1 MKNYLQRN
9 YLQPSSLL
17 ALLLLTPIAIPLLPN
32 PSQAQESSPSPS
44 SILQIPENLPSGTKI
59 RVDGD
64 TSMKGLNALLKSK
77 LEAKFSGSTVELA
90 ESTSTG
96 ALQALEEGKL
106 DIAAIGRPLSESEKA
121 KGFTELPVAFNKIG
135 IFTSADN
142 PFKASLTNAQFAKI
156 FRGEITNWSEV
167 GGPDAPIVLIDRPD
181 SSDTRVSFARYPVF
195 QAAPFNAATSATK
208 IETDTNDAVIEKLGK
223 TGIGYALAEQVMGK
237 SDLTII
243 PLHKVLPDDPRYSFS
258 QPLTYV
264 YKTLTPGVQAFL
276 GLAQDPSNLQEIET
290 VRKSIAT
297 GAKPSVTAAALN
309 APTNPTPTTAPTD
322 PTAPPDGT
330 TASSSSDS
338 AMAPTAIAQA
348 PIDNGSATPG
358 SNWWLLPLLGL
369 PLLGAAAYLLRPKAA
384 PIAPVVAPVVPLAGA
399 ALAGAGA
406 LKSRLIAV
414 PRDCRNGYAYWELDE
429 AQARDI
435 RSQGKGQ
442 KLAMRL
448 YDVTVDDLKRPDR
461 SQFTQVD
468 LKEGDTDCHFVIPQD
483 DRDYMAELG
492 YLNAHNEWHRVATSD
507 VVHGPSCTLE
517 PEPSQTLLPRTI
529 APSEPSLNEVGLP
542 DMTVPDIN
550 VSAIDAPD
558 ISAPEIGLPN
568 LPNLPNLG
576 NLGGVVAGGAAIA
589 GAAAAGMMAKARTE
603 TPDISSPEINL
614 PEVNAPN
621 LDLPNLNLPEVNAP
635 NLDLPN
641 LNLPEVNAPNLDR
654 PDVNLP
660 EVTAPNL
667 TMPDMNPLDMNRP
680 EVSLPEVNLPEMTTP
695 EPQLPDVNASNLMEL
710 APNLPTFDPSNLSG
724 SAIAGG
730 AALTGLTAMAGLGAV
745 GMNRSTESSDRS
757 HDDPTRSSSEI
768 RTDEIRADEITET
781 GPKASHIIL
790 VPKDKQSAYAYWE
803 INPEDR
809 DRVLQQGGQQFV
821 LRVSDAHGHPLDG
834 INQQSINQL
843 NFNQHSFRQ
852 YDLTAESSDYHFHL
866 PALDRDYIAEVGYL
880 TRDQRWISLARS
892 TPVLCPSTPPS
903 A

>member
-1 MKNYLQRN
+1 MKN

-167 GGPDAPIVLIDRPD
+167 GGPDAPIVLVDRPE

-208 IETDTNDAVIEKLGK
+208 IETDTNDAVIAKLGK

-237 SDLTII
+237 SDLSII

-258 QPLTYV
+258 QPLAYV

-297 GAKPSVTAAALN
+297 GAKSSVAAAALN
-309 APTNPTPTTAPTD
+309 APANPTPTSTTAPT
-322 PTAPPDGT
+322 TAPPDGT
-330 TASSSSDS
+330 TASSSGDS
-338 AMAPTAIAQA
+338 AMAPTTIAQA
-348 PIDNGSATPG
+348 PTDNGLATPG

-369 PLLGAAAYLLRPKAA
+369 PILGAAAYLLRPKAA

-429 AQARDI
+429 AQAQDI

-468 LKEGDTDCHFVIPQD
+468 LKEGDTDCHFAIPQD

-517 PEPSQTLLPRTI
+517 PDPSQTLPPRTI
-529 APSEPSLNEVGLP
+529 EPSEPSLSEVGLP
-542 DMTVPDIN
+542 DMTVPEMNAPDIN

-558 ISAPEIGLPN
+558 INAPDINLSPIDAPEIGLPN

-576 NLGGVVAGGAAIA
+576 NFGGVVAGGAAIA
-589 GAAAAGMMAKARTE
+589 GAAAAGMMAKAQAE
-603 TPDISSPEINL
+603 TPEVTPPEIDL
-614 PEVNAPN
+614 PEVTAPN

-635 NLDLPN
+635 NLDLP
-641 LNLPEVNAPNLDR
+641 
-654 PDVNLP
+654 DVNLP

-667 TMPDMNPLDMNRP
+667 TMPDMNLPDMNRP
-680 EVSLPEVNLPEMTTP
+680 EVSLPEVNLPEMMTP
-695 EPQLPDVNASNLMEL
+695 ELQLPDVNASNLMEL

-730 AALTGLTAMAGLGAV
+730 AALTGLTAMAGLGAA
-745 GMNRSTESSDRS
+745 GMNRSTESGDRS
-757 HDDPTRSSSEI
+757 HDDLTRLSGEI
-768 RTDEIRADEITET
+768 TSDEITSDAITET

-834 INQQSINQL
+834 INQLNFNQHS
-843 NFNQHSFRQ
+843 FNQHSFRQ
-852 YDLTAESSDYHFHL
+852 YDLTAESLDYHFHL